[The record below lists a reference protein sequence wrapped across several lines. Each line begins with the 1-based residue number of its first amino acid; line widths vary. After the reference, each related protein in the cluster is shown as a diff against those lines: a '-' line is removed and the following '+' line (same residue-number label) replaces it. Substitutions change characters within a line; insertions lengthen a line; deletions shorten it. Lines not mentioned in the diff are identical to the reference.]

1 MRVATGLATGASAR
15 PELAAQ
21 AVQAA
26 MAKANIHTPSSV
38 LLFLTSEFASDPQ
51 SAIKAAAKAASC
63 TQIIGCSASGIFTEE
78 DWVLDAAAAVA
89 MVFSDDVNLT
99 VADENTKA
107 PLILTLAA
115 PNAINSTW
123 LNKSMS
129 NKPVARFGGVSG
141 DATGH
146 GPFSVWQN
154 GKGATQ
160 GYCELVIHNAQAAVG
175 ASHGIKSIS
184 KPQKISQTNGYD
196 VLSIAN
202 IYALP
207 NLTAAWQKHSK
218 ADEPLPYHRLIAMHA
233 SKAAQL
239 ERGDYNIASIISG
252 NEKNDSVTLTKALKD
267 GDWLSWAVRDVDAA
281 QVDIVKTAGEL
292 KQQLNAEPA
301 FALLFSCLG
310 RGPYFYN
317 NTDQD
322 LALLKTLFPKLPII
336 GFYGNGEI
344 APIHGVNELL
354 QYSAV
359 LALFADEKLA
369 DGLSV

>member
-1 MRVATGLATGASAR
+1 MKVATGLATGKAAK

-26 MAKANIHTPSSV
+26 MAKVNISVPSSV
-38 LLFLTSEFASDPQ
+38 LLFLTSEFAADPQ

-78 DWVLDAAAAVA
+78 DWVLDSPAAAA
-89 MVFSDDVNLT
+89 MVFGDDVSLT
-99 VADENTKA
+99 IADENSKA
-107 PLILTLAA
+107 PYILTLAA

-123 LNKSMS
+123 LNKPML
-129 NKPVARFGGVSG
+129 NKPVARFGAVSG

-154 GKGATQ
+154 GKGVTQ
-160 GYCELVIHNAQAAVG
+160 GYCELEMHHVEMAIG
-175 ASHGIKSIS
+175 ASHGLKSIS
-184 KPQKISQTNGYD
+184 KPQKITQTRGHD

-202 IYALP
+202 IHALSS
-207 NLTAAWQKHSK
+207 LIAAWQKQSK
-218 ADEPLPYHRLIAMHA
+218 KPPPYHQLVAMHA

-252 NEKNDSVTLTKALKD
+252 NEKNASVTLTKTLNE

-281 QVDIVKTAGEL
+281 QIDIVKTASEL
-292 KQQLNAEPA
+292 KNQLSHEPA

-322 LALLKTLFPKLPII
+322 LALLKAMFPKLPII

-344 APIHGVNELL
+344 APIQGVNALL

-359 LALFADEKLA
+359 LALFAEESA
-369 DGLSV
+369 

>member
-1 MRVATGLATGASAR
+1 
-15 PELAAQ
+15 
-21 AVQAA
+21 
-26 MAKANIHTPSSV
+26 MAKANIHAPSSV

-78 DWVLDAAAAVA
+78 DWVLDSAAAAA
-89 MVFSDDVNLT
+89 MVFSDNVNIT
-99 VADENTKA
+99 VADENSKA

-123 LNKSMS
+123 LNKPML

-160 GYCELVIHNAQAAVG
+160 GYCELEFHHVEIAVD
-175 ASHGIKSIS
+175 ASHGLKGIS
-184 KPQKISQTNGYD
+184 KPQKITQTNGHD

-202 IYALP
+202 THAL
-207 NLTAAWQKHSK
+207 LSLVAAWQKQSK
-218 ADEPLPYHRLIAMHA
+218 KPPPYHQLVAMHA
-233 SKAAQL
+233 SKATQL
-239 ERGDYNIASIISG
+239 KRGDYNIASIICG
-252 NEKNDSVTLTKALKD
+252 NEKNASVTLTNALQK

-281 QVDIVKTAGEL
+281 QIDIVKTASEL
-292 KQQLNAEPA
+292 KQQLTSEPA

-310 RGPYFYN
+310 RGPYFYDG
-317 NTDQD
+317 TDQD
-322 LALLKTLFPKLPII
+322 LALLKALFPKLPII

-359 LALFADEKLA
+359 LALFAQASIKL
-369 DGLSV
+369 

>member
-1 MRVATGLATGASAR
+1 MKVATGLATGLIAK

-21 AVQAA
+21 AVRAA
-26 MAKANIHTPSSV
+26 MAKANIHAPSSV

-78 DWVLDAAAAVA
+78 DWVLDGAAAAA
-89 MVFSDDVNLT
+89 MVFSDDVSLT
-99 VADENTKA
+99 LADEHCKA
-107 PLILTLAA
+107 PTILTLAA

-123 LNKSMS
+123 LNK
-129 NKPVARFGGVSG
+129 PGARFGGVSG

-160 GYCELVIHNAQAAVG
+160 GYCELVINNVQIAVG
-175 ASHGIKSIS
+175 ASHGLKSIS
-184 KPQKISQTNGYD
+184 KPRKITQTSGYD

-202 IYALP
+202 IHALP
-207 NLTAAWQKHSK
+207 SLTTAWQKQSK
-218 ADEPLPYHRLIAMHA
+218 SSELLPYHRLIAMYGN
-233 SKAAQL
+233 KAAQL
-239 ERGDYNIASIISG
+239 ERGDYNLASIITG
-252 NEKNDSVTLTKALKD
+252 NEENGSITLTKALHE

-281 QVDIVKTAGEL
+281 QIDIVKTSSEL

-301 FALLFSCLG
+301 FALLFSCMG
-310 RGPYFYN
+310 RGPYFYDGG
-317 NTDQD
+317 DQD
-322 LALLKTLFPKLPII
+322 LALLKTLLPKLPII

-344 APIHGVNELL
+344 APIQGKNELL

-359 LALFADEKLA
+359 LALFAENN
-369 DGLSV
+369 LS

>member
-1 MRVATGLATGASAR
+1 MKVATGLITGKAAK

-26 MAKANIHTPSSV
+26 MAKAKLHAPSSV
-38 LLFLTSEFASDPQ
+38 LLFLTSEFAADPQ

-78 DWVLDAAAAVA
+78 DWVLDSPAAAA
-89 MVFSDDVNLT
+89 MVFGDEVSIT
-99 VADENTKA
+99 VAEENA
-107 PLILTLAA
+107 PFILTLAA

-123 LNKSMS
+123 LNKPMR

-160 GYCELVIHNAQAAVG
+160 GYCELVINKAQAAIA
-175 ASHGIKSIS
+175 ASHGL
-184 KPQKISQTNGYD
+184 KILSNPRRITQSNAYD

-202 IYALP
+202 IHALP
-207 NLTAAWQKHSK
+207 SLVSAWQKQSK
-218 ADEPLPYHRLIAMHA
+218 APLPYHQLVAIYAN
-233 SKAAQL
+233 KATQI
-239 ERGDYNIASIISG
+239 ERGEYNVASIISA
-252 NEKNDSVTLTKALKD
+252 NDKNDSITLTKALAA

-281 QVDIVKTAGEL
+281 QIDIVKTASAL
-292 KQQLNAEPA
+292 KQQLSAEPA

-310 RGPYFYN
+310 RGPYFYDGG
-317 NTDQD
+317 DQD

-344 APIHGVNELL
+344 APIQGINELL

-359 LALFADEKLA
+359 LGLFAEE
-369 DGLSV
+369 LS